1 MTAPSSLAHNAL
13 TARVKGRRTSCWPQA
28 DTPALVTVLAVLVAV
43 IYAKGAYDTWDAF
56 LGIVG
61 FVLGVKYIPD
71 ANREGAFFVVLV
83 ASLLSASLVAM
94 LFFLFE
100 RSLPFSDF
108 TTFLIG
114 LAIGV
119 AVIKFLPAKAI
130 RWISRRL

>member
-1 MTAPSSLAHNAL
+1 MLA
-13 TARVKGRRTSCWPQA
+13 A
-28 DTPALVTVLAVLVAV
+28 DRYSALVTVLAVLVTV

-94 LFFLFE
+94 LFSLFE
-100 RSLPFSDF
+100 RSPSPFL
-108 TTFLIG
+108 T
-114 LAIGV
+114 
-119 AVIKFLPAKAI
+119 
-130 RWISRRL
+130 SRLF

>member
-1 MTAPSSLAHNAL
+1 VLA
-13 TARVKGRRTSCWPQA
+13 A
-28 DTPALVTVLAVLVAV
+28 DRYSGLVTVLAVLVAV

-71 ANREGAFFVVLV
+71 ANREGAFFIILV

-94 LFFLFE
+94 LFSLFE

-119 AVIKFLPAKAI
+119 AVIKFLPAKAV
-130 RWISRRL
+130 RWISRHF